1 MFFRVIIDIGALIKS
16 TIGYKQYLIYNN
28 IIQSIDIGAND
39 LRIKFSITLTLVIS
53 LI

>member
-1 MFFRVIIDIGALIKS
+1 MFFRVIINTRAS
-16 TIGYKQYLIYNN
+16 TKLTVGYKQYLVYNN

-39 LRIKFSITLTLVIS
+39 LRIKFSITLTLVIG